1 MERLGADGQFPAV
14 QADDLPREAE
24 SDARAVR
31 FRREEGDE
39 DVLQGVGRNAG
50 AVVRY
55 FDEQPRSLPIC
66 FQADSFLRP
75 FRHGLHGVFQQIDEH
90 LRQHFFVRPD
100 LYFGLEQVGAEVDV
114 LPLQVFLV
122 ERPDVFYESGQREI
136 LEFRLFQSGDLPVG
150 RCEVD
155 EVLPLALDGFQPAYG
170 LLHRAVGE
178 GGGEGRGLMGEDG
191 RFAPSFFPDR
201 TGGAAAG
208 RGTAFCKPSL
218 DCSRQIFLFISGLKI
233 VNARVHN

>member
-55 FDEQPRSLPIC
+55 FDEQSRSLPIC

-75 FRHGLHGVFQQIDEH
+75 FRHSLHGVFQQIDEH

-136 LEFRLFQSGDLPVG
+136 LEFRLLQSGDLPVG